1 MSPPFHK
8 KTKHFSTRKQKEK
21 KMRTHLFFSLG
32 HGEEPLGLQ
41 DNHQVQKG
49 DEEEAD
55 EAAGL

>member
-1 MSPPFHK
+1 
-8 KTKHFSTRKQKEK
+8 
-21 KMRTHLFFSLG
+21 MRTHLFFSLG